1 MSQRFSCATLGVRE
15 LPISLFASEV
25 AYLVRV
31 DCLYLIKLM
40 VVGFWWRCNSIVGS
54 SISFLTDLIL
64 FRYQTAI
71 ITQRTQLT
79 LIINILRNSKETTF

>member
-1 MSQRFSCATLGVRE
+1 MGRRYSCVTPGVRE
-15 LPISLFASEV
+15 LSISLFTSEV

-40 VVGFWWRCNSIVGS
+40 VLGFCWRRDKTVGS
-54 SISFLTDLIL
+54 SINVLTDLVL

-71 ITQRTQLT
+71 KYR
-79 LIINILRNSKETTF
+79 INFNY

>member
-1 MSQRFSCATLGVRE
+1 MSRRFSCVTPGVWE

-31 DCLYLIKLM
+31 DCLYLIKPM
-40 VVGFWWRCNSIVGS
+40 VVGFCWRCNWTVGS
-54 SISFLTDLIL
+54 SINVLTNLIF

-71 ITQRTQLT
+71 KYT
-79 LIINILRNSKETTF
+79 INFDYKHIKNSNEKTF